1 MPRRH
6 HHYGKLAA
14 AISATLYA
22 TTGLVTAVSYAH
34 AQEAAAPTEEEVAP
48 AATAASDPSVDVV
61 TVMGDPL
68 RALGGGPSESAMGF
82 AWSGPTLSS
91 VMTTAWVHF
100 RRWLIKFAS

>member
-22 TTGLVTAVSYAH
+22 TTGLVTAVSNAH

-68 RALGGGPSESAMGF
+68 RALGSGPSESARL
-82 AWSGPTLSS
+82 TK
-91 VMTTAWVHF
+91 
-100 RRWLIKFAS
+100 R